1 MRLSAVSPCGCMV
14 TDSQNAI
21 EQKEK
26 GRSDDRP
33 SLFVG
38 ESITSYTLY
47 RGRSY
52 ISGHTSKD
60 RYTHTSEG
68 EDRLP
73 V

>member
-1 MRLSAVSPCGCMV
+1 VV
-14 TDSQNAI
+14 THYKNVI
-21 EQKEK
+21 LTKEK